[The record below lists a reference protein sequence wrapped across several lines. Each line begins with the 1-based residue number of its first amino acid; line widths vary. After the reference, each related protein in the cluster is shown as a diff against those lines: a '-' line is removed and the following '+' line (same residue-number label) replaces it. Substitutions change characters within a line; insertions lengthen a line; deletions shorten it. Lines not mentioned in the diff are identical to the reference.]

1 MLCAPRFLVGLRG
14 RPADVAA
21 VKAPLSFC
29 GGGGAGLV
37 LLKASVA
44 PLRAAAASEE
54 PVVWA
59 ATGVITVKAALTL
72 KVLRNAI

>member
-1 MLCAPRFLVGLRG
+1 
-14 RPADVAA
+14 
-21 VKAPLSFC
+21 
-29 GGGGAGLV
+29 LV

-59 ATGVITVKAALTL
+59 ATGVITVTAALTL
-72 KVLRNAI
+72 NVEGMRYEVIQGFVQ